1 MIATYFH
8 KAGVLTAIIAT
19 IGLCACGGSTTLAQI
34 SKTTTPAVAPSGDN
48 GATVAGG
55 DPATE
60 AAGSAT
66 GSAAPGAA
74 VPGGTVGG
82 SSTATLTCDKFPAVD
97 LLAAVQTVAPKTT
110 AGSVKTER
118 LADEFGSPLVCDYD
132 FASNIKPGLDPTTVI
147 GQDIHFSI
155 RISDGSVAGIPTP
168 QVIRD
173 GFAKERDV
181 AKHDAKGDA
190 TADTQ
195 FVFLAVD
202 GIGDGA
208 YFGDY
213 ITRDNGVTGADESDL
228 SVLRA
233 TVPMTVEV
241 KFGYSTQPDTAIAA
255 PALAD
260 DPFQNDSRHTIVE
273 AVARAILAKL

>member
-1 MIATYFH
+1 M
-8 KAGVLTAIIAT
+8 
-19 IGLCACGGSTTLAQI
+19 
-34 SKTTTPAVAPSGDN
+34 
-48 GATVAGG
+48 
-55 DPATE
+55 
-60 AAGSAT
+60 
-66 GSAAPGAA
+66 
-74 VPGGTVGG
+74 
-82 SSTATLTCDKFPAVD
+82 TCDKFRAVD

-110 AGSVKTER
+110 AGLVKTER

-132 FASNIKPGLDPTTVI
+132 FASNIKPGFDPTTVI

-168 QVIRD
+168 QVIGD

-190 TADTQ
+190 TSDTQ

-233 TVPMTVEV
+233 TVPMTVENSDIELQRLGALRAEERPHTRPV
-241 KFGYSTQPDTAIAA
+241 DVGASEASLQGFDTGERRYRSVV
-255 PALAD
+255 
-260 DPFQNDSRHTIVE
+260 NVRSG
-273 AVARAILAKL
+273 